1 MPGTPFHSTKPAANG
16 SRKVKRP
23 HTLMYSSREC
33 PSRFI
38 TVLRSTWHRAATSAR
53 TSHMG
58 AGLARARQERRERV
72 DHRARLLAG
81 QEVPRVRHH
90 APLGALREAGE
101 VRLRLLRAVAPVAPA
116 VQDHARTLD
125 ARRRREPPLDRLE

>member
-1 MPGTPFHSTKPAANG
+1 MTGTPLQSTKPAANG

-38 TVLRSTWHRAATSAR
+38 TVLRSTWHSAATSAR
-53 TSHMG
+53 TNHMG
-58 AGLARARQERRERV
+58 GGLARARQERRERV
-72 DHRARLLAG
+72 DHRAGLLAG

-90 APLGALREAGE
+90 VPLGALREAGE
-101 VRLRLLRAVAPVAPA
+101 VRLRLLRAVDAVVPP
-116 VQDHARTLD
+116 VQDHARHLD
-125 ARRRREPPLDRLE
+125 A